1 MLKPKS
7 VNEYL
12 EYASQWK
19 PVLEKLRSIFLEEG
33 LEETIKWNF
42 PVYTYKNKNIV
53 SLGAYKNHT
62 AIWFFYGSFL
72 IDEQKAL
79 IFGETAKTMMQMRFL
94 TIESIDK
101 DLIHN
106 FVQQSILLIDK
117 GIIIPKVVKKDVV
130 IPELLQEMLVKN
142 TLIDNFEAFSPS
154 KKREFCE
161 YIALAKRE
169 TTVLK
174 RLEKIIPLIKTN
186 VGLNDKYRNC

>member
-79 IFGETAKTMMQMRFL
+79 ILGETAKTMMQMRFL

-117 GIIIPKVVKKDVV
+117 GIIIPKVVKKEVV
-130 IPELLQEMLVKN
+130 IPEALQEMLEKN
-142 TLIDNFEAFSPS
+142 SLIENFEAFTAS

-161 YIALAKRE
+161 YITSAKRE

-174 RLEKIIPLIKTN
+174 RLEKIIPLIKMNT
-186 VGLNDKYRNC
+186 GLNDKYRNC